1 MFGRPRPTSASLAA
15 TDRLKI
21 WTRARFGLD
30 ADAVVFVAEISCGL
44 PGCPPLET
52 VVAFWS
58 APDVRHQ
65 FKFFKPLQNVTQ
77 DELPP
82 TWMKAAMIVDEEDI
96 SCC

>member
-1 MFGRPRPTSASLAA
+1 MFGRPRPTAESLAA
-15 TDRLKI
+15 TDRLKT
-21 WTRARFGLD
+21 WTRERFGLD
-30 ADAVVFVAEISCGL
+30 EDAVVFVAEISCGL

-65 FKFFKPLQNVTQ
+65 FKFFKPLQ
-77 DELPP
+77 PS
-82 TWMKAAMIVDEEDI
+82 WMKPAMIVDEEDI